1 MGGLIKLFKSNKP
14 DVKNDN
20 KNIEELSEN
29 YKIIKIH
36 ICGYGKNK
44 TNVIK
49 SLFSKKITNPNLEK
63 KGDSEYKSNNFYW
76 ITKNYEDK
84 ILTKEIVKSIQDN
97 IEEDRPKINNEEEE
111 EEEEEEE
118 DLKNGKNKKEKKEEK
133 ENINNE
139 EIYFHILLLFGDDND
154 IDIVLEE
161 IDEVYRPRIIF
172 VTEKKMKEEFNTD
185 SKKYITN
192 IICEGMDET
201 ELNSNIISS
210 LWELDC
216 YYNEKGNEIFRQT
229 PINILKGFQTDKSF
243 FSINILLT
251 GLSRSGKSSFI
262 NLLSEKL
269 VALESNDSDSVTL
282 KVSEYYIYRN
292 DDKREHGAIKLIDT
306 PGMCEKKKVNS
317 KTIDVIKDYLD
328 NKDNKIEKHIH
339 FILFFF
345 MEGASPGNSEKLLKI
360 LNKYDYPVFFIINKS
375 VDRRDKGISSDISS
389 KIKFLKKRQFNNLA
403 KKENFIMVNI
413 KSPNIFGVDEI
424 FKKIEKYIIEK
435 KLLDN
440 NILEKME
447 KIQKKYRMYSF
458 ENKNYDINIDINEL
472 NKNLIFKNLTLNSIK
487 EHGQRICKKYKRNI
501 ILLSD
506 LKNVFPKTWNNI
518 PIISFLQA
526 FMVKEIG
533 AGYGFDFENVSFCF
547 KQFDNKIKDFNIND
561 FKGEE
566 EQKSKIEIFKVG
578 QIERQKSE
586 LNEKIKNIWEA
597 SNSEVI
603 ERIVN
608 RINDLTYKEGKEKD
622 IKNDIENTKAIS
634 KICQYYFEKELDKS
648 HGLTFFIYYFKKNL
662 LLMEDIKYYI
672 EKKDWGKDE
681 VQIIQKKK

>member
-1 MGGLIKLFKSNKP
+1 MGIFIKIFKSKTNIDNDAVYNK
-14 DVKNDN
+14 K
-20 KNIEELSEN
+20 IEGLSN
-29 YKIIKIH
+29 NNKIIKIH

-44 TNVIK
+44 ANVIK
-49 SLFSKKITNPNLEK
+49 SLFSIKITNPNLEK

-76 ITKNYEDK
+76 ITKNYDDK
-84 ILTKEIVKSIQDN
+84 KLTKEIVQKIQEN
-97 IEEDRPKINNEEEE
+97 IEEERPEIND
-111 EEEEEEE
+111 EEEEE
-118 DLKNGKNKKEKKEEK
+118 DEEEDLKNKKEKKEEK
-133 ENINNE
+133 EKKDNE
-139 EIYFHILLLFGDDND
+139 DTIYFHILLVFGDDND
-154 IDIVLEE
+154 IDMVFEE
-161 IDEVYRPRIIF
+161 IDEVYRPRIVF
-172 VTEKKMKEEFNTD
+172 VTEKNKEFKTD
-185 SKKYITN
+185 NKKYITN
-192 IICEGMDET
+192 IICEGMNET

-216 YYNEKGNEIFRQT
+216 YYNEKGNEILRHT
-229 PINILKGFQTDKSF
+229 PVNILKGFQTDKSF

-306 PGMCEKKKVNS
+306 PGMCNQKKVNS
-317 KTIDVIKDYLD
+317 KTIDVINDYID

-345 MEGASPGNSEKLLKI
+345 MEGTSPGNSEKLLKI
-360 LNKYDYPVFFIINKS
+360 LNNHDYPVFFIINKS
-375 VDRRDKGISSDISS
+375 VDRKDKGKSSDISS
-389 KIKFLKKRQFNNLA
+389 KINFFKKRKFNNLA

-413 KSPNIFGVDEI
+413 KPPNIYGVDEI
-424 FKKIEKYIIEK
+424 FKKIEKYIIEQ

-447 KIQKKYRMYSF
+447 KIQKEYRMNSF
-458 ENKNYDINIDINEL
+458 DNKNYDIKMEMNEL
-472 NKNLIFKNLTLNSIK
+472 NKNLIFKNLNLDNIK
-487 EHGQRICKKYKRNI
+487 EHGQRISKKYEKNI

-506 LKNVFPKTWNNI
+506 LKNVFPKALNNI
-518 PIISFLQA
+518 PILSFLQA

-547 KQFDNKIKDFNIND
+547 KQFDNQIKNFKIDD
-561 FKGEE
+561 FKGGE
-566 EQKSKIEIFKVG
+566 EQKSKIEIFKIG

-586 LNEKIKNIWEA
+586 LNEKIKNIWNA

-608 RINDLTYKEGKEKD
+608 RINELTNEEGWEKD

-634 KICQYYFEKELDKS
+634 RICQYYFEEELDKT
-648 HGLTFFIYYFKKNL
+648 HGLIFFIYFFKKNL

-672 EKKDWGKDE
+672 GKKDWGKDE
-681 VQIIQKKK
+681 VQIVQKKK